1 MTATGVIPDDILEA
15 PRRTPTQTLIDAL
28 NDRTF
33 ELFER
38 KTGKKRLSSS

>member
-1 MTATGVIPDDILEA
+1 MTATDVIPEDTLEA

-28 NDRTF
+28 DDRTF
-33 ELFER
+33 KLFER